1 MYVIVNSKQDKGKA
15 LKEHILKDIEPR
27 GFDAQI
33 EEIQEKHRQA
43 IEEKYAAIVL
53 LNDDLQVT

>member
-1 MYVIVNSKQDKGKA
+1 MNVIVNSKQDKGKA

-33 EEIQEKHRQA
+33 EEIQEKH
-43 IEEKYAAIVL
+43 
-53 LNDDLQVT
+53 